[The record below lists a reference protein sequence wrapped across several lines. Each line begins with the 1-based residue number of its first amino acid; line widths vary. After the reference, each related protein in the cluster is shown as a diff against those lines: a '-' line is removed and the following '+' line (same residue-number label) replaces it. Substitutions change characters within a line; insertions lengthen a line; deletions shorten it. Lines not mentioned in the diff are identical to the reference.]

1 MKKLCCTLLFVVTLS
16 TGCSQIGSALNPF
29 QEPPAPEAFLGAPND
44 NALNGSSDKI
54 DSARSALNAMASYE
68 RAHYPKP
75 YNPVMKPPVVRLM
88 WVPDHV
94 NRHGDLVPAH
104 YYYLK
109 VKSADWAVQDAFE
122 LEAQLHGPGH
132 NPETS
137 NIPWAESSR

>member
-1 MKKLCCTLLFVVTLS
+1 MKRICSALLIVLLA
-16 TGCSQIGSALNPF
+16 TGCSQIGGALNPF
-29 QEPPAPEAFLGAPND
+29 QEPPAPEAFLGEPND
-44 NALNGSSDKI
+44 NALNGAADKE
-54 DSARSALNAMASYE
+54 DNARSALSAMSTYQ

-109 VKSADWAVQDAFE
+109 VKAADWAVQDAFE
-122 LEAQLHGPGH
+122 MEAQLHGPEH
-132 NPETS
+132 NAETA
-137 NIPWAESSR
+137 NIPWAEAGQ